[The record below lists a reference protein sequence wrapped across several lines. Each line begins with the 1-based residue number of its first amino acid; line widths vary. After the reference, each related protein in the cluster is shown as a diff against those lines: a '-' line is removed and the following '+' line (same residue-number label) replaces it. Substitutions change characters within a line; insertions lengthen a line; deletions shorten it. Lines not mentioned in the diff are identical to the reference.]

1 MKELWDLKVINYGG
15 ESEKLAK
22 KLLRSKK
29 TSIAFTIIKYIERLE
44 RSLID
49 KRNPKAPKAKS
60 FAELVDKDFT
70 FLGVD
75 LLDINYRSMA
85 KFDGSINKTLESFI
99 FCQLVDFHFI
109 Y

>member
-29 TSIAFTIIKYIERLE
+29 TSIAFTIVKYIERLE

-49 KRNPKAPKAKS
+49 KRNPKAKS

-75 LLDINYRSMA
+75 LSVVFA